1 MGWFSRSKKR
11 ETEDAQQSEQITPAE
26 ETTAQAEPALM
37 AETQEQA
44 ERQEGTVGPFDG
56 DTVDI
61 EEFDFSDFSNA
72 VLDLSS
78 LKIPLPKESQV
89 QVEMGPQGPR
99 MIHIV
104 TRFGR
109 ITPVAFAAPR
119 SESMWRESTVEIR
132 EGMRAQG
139 LEPRIEHGPW
149 GREVVADNEGGQ
161 VRIIGID
168 GPRWLLRFTTA
179 APAQHAES
187 LAEISREIAART
199 FVYRGDKPILAGS
212 SLPVVLPNILADQVR
227 QEIQRRAQDSQG
239 GGQQASG
246 AEGVGENS
254 PAPSPESTDRSEHKE
269 P

>member
-1 MGWFSRSKKR
+1 MGWFSRSKKKD
-11 ETEDAQQSEQITPAE
+11 EPQDDQAQEAAAPQPSEAPE
-26 ETTAQAEPALM
+26 
-37 AETQEQA
+37 AETPEEAGAQDA
-44 ERQEGTVGPFDG
+44 APRPEGAVGPFDG

-61 EEFDFSDFSNA
+61 EEFDFSDFSDA

-104 TRFGR
+104 TRYGR

-132 EGMRAQG
+132 EGMREQG
-139 LEPRIEHGPW
+139 LQPRIEQGPW

-179 APAQHAES
+179 APAEHAEN
-187 LAEISREIAART
+187 LAELSREIAART
-199 FVYRGDKPILAGS
+199 FVYRGENAILAGS
-212 SLPVVLPNILADQVR
+212 SLPVVLPNLLADQVR
-227 QEIQRRAQDSQG
+227 QEMQRRAQAEQNGQNGAQPPAG
-239 GGQQASG
+239 GEG
-246 AEGVGENS
+246 ATPAGPQPTEN
-254 PAPSPESTDRSEHKE
+254 
-269 P
+269 